1 MKEYWWFLNLIEN
14 IFIYVLDQN
23 NTCYNAILLD
33 LESERRECS
42 CQVDCDEEDYTATTS
57 AATFPEY
64 KYRVTFSIKEY

>member
-1 MKEYWWFLNLIEN
+1 MG
-14 IFIYVLDQN
+14 DSDPN

-42 CQVDCDEEDYTATTS
+42 CQVDCDEEDYMATTS

-64 KYRVTFSIKEY
+64 KYRVKFLHY